1 MQGLTIAGVVL
12 SIVGVCFSCYNLGFS
27 VACMRYSDFGIR
39 KEVEKRLKEALDF
52 RCEFC
57 QELRNANSEMTSES
71 NEMTRD
77 AKAI

>member
-1 MQGLTIAGVVL
+1 MQGLTIAGIVL

-57 QELRNANSEMTSES
+57 QERSNENSETISG
-71 NEMTRD
+71 NEEVL
-77 AKAI
+77 

>member
-52 RCEFC
+52 RREFC
-57 QELRNANSEMTSES
+57 QERSNENSEMISG
-71 NEMTRD
+71 NEEVL
-77 AKAI
+77 